1 MCRRW
6 SPTAVS
12 ADAKQRG
19 ARQHI
24 MGRRRHD
31 DPPPQGLRAARCR
44 TARCRVKL
52 YGASTTRRPTAAR
65 RCVAGR
71 RRSSVTVSADAGL
84 RGAGLR
90 GAGQHC
96 MGRRWHDNPPPPGDV
111 RRTGDVRRSSI
122 TVCDRTA
129 RCQVTLY
136 GASLARRP
144 TAERRCAA
152 CRRRSSVTV
161 SPLGVPW
168 PSVVTDGGRWDGPMG
183 RRRRAGDGRRP
194 QRLLTPDSVASGNTA
209 GGVVGAT
216 THRRKEECGGQAMV
230 AGRSVC

>member
-65 RCVAGR
+65 RCAAGRRRCAAGR

-96 MGRRWHDNPPPPGDV
+96 MGRRWHDNPPPPVDV
-111 RRTGDVRRSSI
+111 LRTGDVRR
-122 TVCDRTA
+122 
-129 RCQVTLY
+129 
-136 GASLARRP
+136 G
-144 TAERRCAA
+144 
-152 CRRRSSVTV
+152 RRRSSVTV
-161 SPLGVPW
+161 SADAKQRRRSNQRMSHPYSWMGAW
-168 PSVVTDGGRWDGPMG
+168 TWCCGAKWRHRGGTTDRGEAKDASVTDK
-183 RRRRAGDGRRP
+183 
-194 QRLLTPDSVASGNTA
+194 
-209 GGVVGAT
+209 T
-216 THRRKEECGGQAMV
+216 T
-230 AGRSVC
+230 